1 MRFAGTIFVLN
12 LLLLP
17 PMMGFKKQDAAHALH
32 IVVQPICGN
41 RPFSFDSSFVNAM
54 GETFQVSKCLFYLSN
69 FSVTYTDGKK
79 EKIPASYF
87 LIDLSDSR
95 SCKIQLPVQNKK
107 IQSIHFLLGIDSAT
121 NVRGIQKGV
130 LDPAR
135 GMFWTWNTGYVM
147 AKMEGTSTAS
157 NMPGKKFS
165 YHIGG
170 YAGDQ
175 NVVKSIELFLT
186 GVKERKKE
194 QPIVLL
200 ADVLHW
206 FNGPSNLSIAQQPN
220 CHSPGELAQR
230 IAENYQSMFSIQTT
244 PNP

>member
-17 PMMGFKKQDAAHALH
+17 PVMGFKKQDAAHALH
-32 IVVQPICGN
+32 IVVQPICGK
-41 RPFSFDSSFVNAM
+41 RPFFFDSSFVNAM

-87 LIDLSDSR
+87 LIDLSDSM

-130 LDPAR
+130 LDPVR

-147 AKMEGTSTAS
+147 AKMEGISPAST
-157 NMPGKKFS
+157 MPGKKFS
-165 YHIGG
+165 YHVGG
-170 YAGDQ
+170 YAGNQ
-175 NVVKSIELFLT
+175 NVIKSIDLSIPASPEN
-186 GVKERKKE
+186 K
-194 QPIVLL
+194 IVLL
-200 ADVLHW
+200 VDLLRW
-206 FNGPSNLSIAQQPN
+206 FNGPSPISIARQPN
-220 CHSPGELAQR
+220 CHSPGELAQK
-230 IAENYQSMFSIQTT
+230 IAGNYQSMFSIQTT
-244 PNP
+244 PIP

>member
-17 PMMGFKKQDAAHALH
+17 PVMGFKKQDAAHALH
-32 IVVQPICGN
+32 IVVQPICGK
-41 RPFSFDSSFVNAM
+41 RPFSFDSSFVNSM

-87 LIDLSDSR
+87 LIDLSDSM
-95 SCKIQLPVQNKK
+95 SCQIQLPTENKK

-130 LDPAR
+130 LDPVR

-147 AKMEGTSTAS
+147 AKMEGISPAST
-157 NMPGKKFS
+157 MPGKKFS
-165 YHIGG
+165 YHVGG
-170 YAGDQ
+170 YAGNQ
-175 NVVKSIELFLT
+175 NVIKSIDLSIPASPEN
-186 GVKERKKE
+186 K
-194 QPIVLL
+194 IVLL
-200 ADVLHW
+200 VDLLRW
-206 FNGPSNLSIAQQPN
+206 FNGPSPISIARQPN
-220 CHSPGELAQR
+220 CHSPGELAQK
-230 IAENYQSMFSIQTT
+230 IAGNYQTMFSIQTT
-244 PNP
+244 PIP

>member
-17 PMMGFKKQDAAHALH
+17 PVMGFKKQDAAHALH
-32 IVVQPICGN
+32 IVVQPICGK

-87 LIDLSDSR
+87 LIDLSDSM

-130 LDPAR
+130 LDPVR

-147 AKMEGTSTAS
+147 AKMEGISPAST
-157 NMPGKKFS
+157 MPGKKFS
-165 YHIGG
+165 YHVGG
-170 YAGDQ
+170 YAGNQ
-175 NVVKSIELFLT
+175 NVIKSIDLSIPASPEN
-186 GVKERKKE
+186 K
-194 QPIVLL
+194 IVLL
-200 ADVLHW
+200 VDLLRW
-206 FNGPSNLSIAQQPN
+206 FNGPSPISIARQPN
-220 CHSPGELAQR
+220 CHSPGELAQK
-230 IAENYQSMFSIQTT
+230 IAGNYQTMFSIQTT
-244 PNP
+244 PIP

>member
-17 PMMGFKKQDAAHALH
+17 PVMGFKKQDAAHALH
-32 IVVQPICGN
+32 IVVQPICGK

-87 LIDLSDSR
+87 LIDLSDSM

-135 GMFWTWNTGYVM
+135 GMFWTWNSGYVM
-147 AKMEGTSTAS
+147 AKMEGISPAST
-157 NMPGKKFS
+157 MPGKKFS
-165 YHIGG
+165 YHVGG
-170 YAGDQ
+170 YAGNQ
-175 NVVKSIELFLT
+175 NVIKSIDLSIPASPEN
-186 GVKERKKE
+186 K
-194 QPIVLL
+194 IVLL
-200 ADVLHW
+200 VDLLRW
-206 FNGPSNLSIAQQPN
+206 FNGPSPISIARQPN
-220 CHSPGELAQR
+220 CHSPGELAQK
-230 IAENYQSMFSIQTT
+230 IAGNYQTMFSIQTT
-244 PNP
+244 PIP